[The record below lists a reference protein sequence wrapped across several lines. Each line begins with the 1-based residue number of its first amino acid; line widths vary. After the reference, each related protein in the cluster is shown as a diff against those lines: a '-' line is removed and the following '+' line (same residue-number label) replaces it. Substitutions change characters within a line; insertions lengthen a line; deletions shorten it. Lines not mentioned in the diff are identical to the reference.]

1 MISDEDISIYINAGK
16 NSNTVE
22 KTKNDL
28 TRLNNWRKI
37 SLKDANPVPIEQ
49 IEADELNKLL
59 RSFFLTIKKVN
70 GEDYEPSSL
79 RSMLGSFSR
88 HLQEAKYPI
97 KVMEGNDGPVVFS
110 TIDFSKKYIIN
121 RLCHG
126 FPYNMGYIVRYA
138 ISDEILVLYSASPRT
153 IQEISSD
160 MA

>member
-59 RSFFLTIKKVN
+59 RSF
-70 GEDYEPSSL
+70 S
-79 RSMLGSFSR
+79 
-88 HLQEAKYPI
+88 
-97 KVMEGNDGPVVFS
+97 VFG
-110 TIDFSKKYIIN
+110 TKIDI
-121 RLCHG
+121 
-126 FPYNMGYIVRYA
+126 
-138 ISDEILVLYSASPRT
+138 
-153 IQEISSD
+153 
-160 MA
+160 

>member
-59 RSFFLTIKKVN
+59 RSFFLTI
-70 GEDYEPSSL
+70 
-79 RSMLGSFSR
+79 
-88 HLQEAKYPI
+88 
-97 KVMEGNDGPVVFS
+97 
-110 TIDFSKKYIIN
+110 DFSKLENKFYNRIYFNYI
-121 RLCHG
+121 
-126 FPYNMGYIVRYA
+126 
-138 ISDEILVLYSASPRT
+138 
-153 IQEISSD
+153 
-160 MA
+160 

>member
-97 KVMEGNDGPVVFS
+97 KVMEGNVF
-110 TIDFSKKYIIN
+110 
-121 RLCHG
+121 
-126 FPYNMGYIVRYA
+126 YN
-138 ISDEILVLYSASPRT
+138 
-153 IQEISSD
+153 
-160 MA
+160 